1 MYLPVFFGFGE
12 GAKASMERHYK
23 HVTDAAQCLDIK
35 PMAMEERDPRP
46 KWCTSVNAK
55 LWEGTG
61 STPAERN
68 AKFLEVMSY
77 LRGLNFPEEGTSIV
91 ATIINPDDPL
101 FMKIFIK
108 ASTEW
113 HEQAKLRGSVRT
125 PYGDLRLFPRHKNE
139 NKAKLDGVAGL
150 SEQLHQVDGVGQPPP
165 LTPSAVNAMEVSTPE
180 SQKTGTTEYE
190 TAKSTTS
197 SMSQGMRG
205 HEPGA
210 KRLDK
215 EDLKL
220 TSAEMIAK
228 LNVLAMKKGPP
239 PPPPQKLAVQQQP
252 PQQQPQQA
260 TPAAVGMLPPIPK
273 KEKGRPRQASFKPAQ
288 PNRQHKA
295 KKDKKSQSGE
305 SEGDRALR
313 LQKEAWEKKQRRAA
327 AAKAAKAGAAT
338 AATSDCESTS
348 SWSSV
353 MTTRSSTSKRV
364 HSPGETTATS
374 VKKKNER
381 PSPAAPK

>member
-1 MYLPVFFGFGE
+1 
-12 GAKASMERHYK
+12 
-23 HVTDAAQCLDIK
+23 
-35 PMAMEERDPRP
+35 
-46 KWCTSVNAK
+46 
-55 LWEGTG
+55 
-61 STPAERN
+61 
-68 AKFLEVMSY
+68 
-77 LRGLNFPEEGTSIV
+77 
-91 ATIINPDDPL
+91 
-101 FMKIFIK
+101 
-108 ASTEW
+108 
-113 HEQAKLRGSVRT
+113 
-125 PYGDLRLFPRHKNE
+125 
-139 NKAKLDGVAGL
+139 
-150 SEQLHQVDGVGQPPP
+150 
-165 LTPSAVNAMEVSTPE
+165 MEVSTPE

-228 LNVLAMKKGPP
+228 LNVLAVKKGPP

-273 KEKGRPRQASFKPAQ
+273 KEKVRPRQASFKPAQ

-353 MTTRSSTSKRV
+353 MTTRSLTSKRV
-364 HSPGETTATS
+364 HSPGETTATA